1 MAEYLGRGLFSKP
14 QEVAVP
20 DLTRVER
27 RPVENI
33 SEGRLRA
40 GERRGR
46 EEARTETEVRLRS
59 DQPSQASINIPSAA
73 RMRLE
78 EQTRQSSSLSAHIS
92 SPVTRNSFR
101 QSVSPQVGRTSLK
114 VSPSPL
120 VPRRED
126 NPFGSPDCSES
137 LGEDNPFAESSGT
150 EVRP

>member
-46 EEARTETEVRLRS
+46 G
-59 DQPSQASINIPSAA
+59 
-73 RMRLE
+73 
-78 EQTRQSSSLSAHIS
+78 
-92 SPVTRNSFR
+92 
-101 QSVSPQVGRTSLK
+101 GR
-114 VSPSPL
+114 
-120 VPRRED
+120 RRRA
-126 NPFGSPDCSES
+126 G
-137 LGEDNPFAESSGT
+137 
-150 EVRP
+150 